1 MNGERRPSS
10 EVWREFNAAVTYVAE
25 MERPGLSTWQAL
37 AEAVQHWAPDG
48 ARSFGDGALDPLRA
62 ALAYICDVTPELGA
76 PGGVGLG
83 SILDAAM
90 SAWSESASKRLNDG
104 FPFDR

>member
-25 MERPGLSTWQAL
+25 MERQGLSTWQAL
-37 AEAVQHWAPDG
+37 AEAVQDWAPDG

-62 ALAYICDVTPELGA
+62 ALAYIGDVAPELGA
-76 PGGVGLG
+76 PGGVSLG
-83 SILDAAM
+83 SILDASMA
-90 SAWSESASKRLNDG
+90 AWSETASERLNDG
-104 FPFDR
+104 HPFSR